1 MLDHREVIDLWGISL
16 DFKTVVQCS
25 TTEFCEI
32 IVLMYLKKK
41 KCDFPTIHLSKN
53 HDPSNGKNE
62 RE

>member
-32 IVLMYLKKK
+32 IVLMSLKKIK
-41 KCDFPTIHLSKN
+41 L
-53 HDPSNGKNE
+53 
-62 RE
+62 